1 MVSSSVQVVGAEAIA
16 ATAGCMRA
24 VRLRF
29 SMRLQLKS
37 DRLGWCAA
45 LRKARRASGGASST
59 RDSAGRLVFYRPLDN
74 ARLFCLQALS
84 GGARR
89 RAARRMRSDGVR
101 GRPCRL
107 RSRGQR
113 RSANRLV
120 REAGGG
126 SALRQRN
133 GVGRCRRPSSSGE
146 VFFVGSTRAA
156 ASSSG
161 TRSPAVRRRCLRGAT
176 RSERPQ
182 MIEKKPPTSFVICAR
197 VASMA

>member
-1 MVSSSVQVVGAEAIA
+1 
-16 ATAGCMRA
+16 MRA
-24 VRLRF
+24 VRLRI

-45 LRKARRASGGASST
+45 LRQKRRASGGGTSST
-59 RDSAGRLVFYRPLDN
+59 RESAGRLVCYRPLDY
-74 ARLFCLQALS
+74 LDYCLQALS

-89 RAARRMRSDGVR
+89 RAARRMLSDGVR

-126 SALRQRN
+126 SPLRRRH

-182 MIEKKPPTSFVICAR
+182 MIEKKPPTSFVRCAR

>member
-24 VRLRF
+24 VRLRI

-74 ARLFCLQALS
+74 ARLLS
-84 GGARR
+84 PGAPRR
-89 RAARRMRSDGVR
+89 RAAPSSSSDAVR
-101 GRPCRL
+101 WS
-107 RSRGQR
+107 SRAPVSFAESRAAQVGEQACER
-113 RSANRLV
+113 
-120 REAGGG
+120 GWGG
-126 SALRQRN
+126 SPLRRRH
-133 GVGRCRRPSSSGE
+133 GVGRCRRPTSSGE